1 MKTISIVTAS
11 FSFFF
16 FLFFFAMIR
25 EREFRNWKFPV
36 RDWKCTVD
44 DGSNI
49 GKEWKER
56 RETVH
61 NPRGSRKCH
70 DAGGETCSLDHRT
83 AYREDQRQSNTHGKI
98 TSLLFS
104 FRPSLWR
111 HTRCLYILLLFPPPP
126 IFFPLFFLISH
137 GQLLYYYYPLSLS
150 AERQRRETREMAKA
164 RISRIYTWS
173 AEQLWSEFYVSV
185 DLTNGQLTPNNN
197 TPLLTQALSGTSKS
211 LPFLFGFRSFMYRFI
226 NLSLHR

>member
-1 MKTISIVTAS
+1 MDPTLVKNEKKGEKRFIIRGDRESVTTQEEKRARSIIARRTERINDKATHTEKSRLSCFPFGHHFGVIHDVS
-11 FSFFF
+11 IYFFYFFPPPFF
-16 FLFFFAMIR
+16 FLFFFI
-25 EREFRNWKFPV
+25 FIFIYIYKF
-36 RDWKCTVD
+36 
-44 DGSNI
+44 
-49 GKEWKER
+49 
-56 RETVH
+56 
-61 NPRGSRKCH
+61 
-70 DAGGETCSLDHRT
+70 SL
-83 AYREDQRQSNTHGKI
+83 S
-98 TSLLFS
+98 
-104 FRPSLWR
+104 P
-111 HTRCLYILLLFPPPP
+111 
-126 IFFPLFFLISH
+126 LISH

>member
-1 MKTISIVTAS
+1 MDPTLVKNEKKGEKRFIIRGDRESVTTQEEKRARSIIARRTERINDKATHTEKSRLSCFPFGHHFGVIHDVS
-11 FSFFF
+11 IYFF
-16 FLFFFAMIR
+16 
-25 EREFRNWKFPV
+25 
-36 RDWKCTVD
+36 
-44 DGSNI
+44 
-49 GKEWKER
+49 
-56 RETVH
+56 
-61 NPRGSRKCH
+61 
-70 DAGGETCSLDHRT
+70 
-83 AYREDQRQSNTHGKI
+83 Y
-98 TSLLFS
+98 
-104 FRPSLWR
+104 
-111 HTRCLYILLLFPPPP
+111 FPPPH
-126 IFFPLFFLISH
+126 FFSSFFLYLYIYKFSLSPLISH